1 MRKHRREELAEVFE
15 YSHVVVSPSRR
26 YMKNMIAL
34 YIDPAIIARHNMG
47 KTSTSNIGKNYLPGK
62 YIDKKCVPGVFC
74 IENMTLGLLVL
85 IGVMVSYLFYVHF
98 TKPVA
103 PMHAYSAAP
112 VASFPTAAPAAA
124 IAITTETADPR
135 VAMSNPY
142 EPPLKTESTRAA
154 GHGVVA
160 MMQNVIPV
168 NISTSV
174 FETAYSQVG
183 ILTKSERGG
192 KNDGQ
197 MILPLMG
204 RNLRNGRDKWQ
215 YYTMT
220 NGSGT
225 INTKLPISVNGKSC
239 TGEYG
244 CDSISTGDVV
254 YVEGYNDTFRATIYE
269 NALMR
274 YLPI

>member
-1 MRKHRREELAEVFE
+1 
-15 YSHVVVSPSRR
+15 
-26 YMKNMIAL
+26 
-34 YIDPAIIARHNMG
+34 
-47 KTSTSNIGKNYLPGK
+47 
-62 YIDKKCVPGVFC
+62 
-74 IENMTLGLLVL
+74 
-85 IGVMVSYLFYVHF
+85 
-98 TKPVA
+98 
-103 PMHAYSAAP
+103 
-112 VASFPTAAPAAA
+112 
-124 IAITTETADPR
+124 
-135 VAMSNPY
+135 
-142 EPPLKTESTRAA
+142 
-154 GHGVVA
+154 
-160 MMQNVIPV
+160 
-168 NISTSV
+168 
-174 FETAYSQVG
+174 
-183 ILTKSERGG
+183 LTKSERGG

>member
-1 MRKHRREELAEVFE
+1 
-15 YSHVVVSPSRR
+15 
-26 YMKNMIAL
+26 
-34 YIDPAIIARHNMG
+34 MG
-47 KTSTSNIGKNYLPGK
+47 KTANIGKNYLSGK
-62 YIDKKCVPGVFC
+62 YIEKKCVPGLLC
-74 IENMTLGLLVL
+74 IENMTLGLVIL
-85 IGVMVSYLFYVHF
+85 IGFMVSYLFYVHF
-98 TKPVA
+98 TKPISPAQTYVA
-103 PMHAYSAAP
+103 ASPAG
-112 VASFPTAAPAAA
+112 SFPTAAPASAVIVA
-124 IAITTETADPR
+124 TDTTTADPR

-142 EPPLKTESTRAA
+142 DPPLKTESTR
-154 GHGVVA
+154 GEQGVVA
-160 MMQNVIPV
+160 MMRNAVPI

-174 FETAYSQVG
+174 FESAYSQVG

-192 KNDGQ
+192 GGNGHGNDGQ
-197 MILPLMG
+197 LILPLMG

-220 NGSGT
+220 NGSGS